1 MILIGMFDSP
11 FVRRVAVSLRL
22 LEVAFEHRN
31 WSAYRDFEL
40 IRQFNPLGR
49 VPALVLPDGEA
60 LIDSNAILD
69 FLDDSA
75 GPGRALLPRSG
86 VERRRALHIIALALG
101 AADKGILLLEDTL
114 FRPQTKSYEPRLERF
129 RSQMHG
135 ALAEI
140 DRLAQMQVDE
150 WMVAGRMTQ
159 ADITLTCVFG
169 FLCDALRI
177 QRGRAKQLLQ
187 FFGQAALEGRLGA
200 RTNLF
205 HLLRAL
211 SQHPVVFAH
220 EGSQLAAF
228 PRPELIELFKRLFE
242 RCQQVALDLRIGFQV
257 GCKAE
262 HPRKSQGLIQIR
274 LRCEPLGSRRL
285 PESGEIGP

>member
-22 LEVAFEHRN
+22 LEVPFEHRN

-114 FRPQTKSYEPRLERF
+114 FRPRAKSCEPRIDRF

-169 FLCDALRI
+169 FLCDALQLGQSWVLYPGLTALSARCEGLPAF
-177 QRGRAKQLLQ
+177 RELRAKFTPSESAFLPQHDR
-187 FFGQAALEGRLGA
+187 AAR
-200 RTNLF
+200 
-205 HLLRAL
+205 
-211 SQHPVVFAH
+211 
-220 EGSQLAAF
+220 
-228 PRPELIELFKRLFE
+228 
-242 RCQQVALDLRIGFQV
+242 
-257 GCKAE
+257 
-262 HPRKSQGLIQIR
+262 
-274 LRCEPLGSRRL
+274 
-285 PESGEIGP
+285 